1 MFSISRRSLIITV
14 SATICSAAQARSSD
28 ISAIKVEHTACLG
41 TCPIYSLTIFRD
53 GRVKYEGKGFV
64 KEKGIRTKTIST
76 GEFKRLAAK
85 VDETGFF
92 KLKPAYRA
100 NITDLPTIIVTV
112 VRGTERKRV
121 EDYFGAPK
129 RLHGL
134 EELIENV
141 ANISRWVK
149 LDDKAAGEEFERAI
163 RQR

>member
-1 MFSISRRSLIITV
+1 VSRRSLIIIV
-14 SATICSAAQARSSD
+14 SAAICSAAQARSSD
-28 ISAIKVEHTACLG
+28 ISSIKVEHTACFG

-53 GRVKYEGKGFV
+53 GRVRYEGEGFV
-64 KEKGIRTKTIST
+64 KEKGVRTKTISA

-85 VDETGFF
+85 VDEIGFF

-100 NITDLPTIIVTV
+100 NITDLPTTIVTV
-112 VRGTERKRV
+112 VRGTESKRV

-134 EELIENV
+134 EEFIENV

>member
-1 MFSISRRSLIITV
+1 VFSVSRRSLIVIV
-14 SATICSAAQARSSD
+14 SAAICSAAQARSSD
-28 ISAIKVEHTACLG
+28 ISSIKLERTACFG
-41 TCPIYSLTIFRD
+41 TCPVYSVTIFRD
-53 GRVKYEGKGFV
+53 GRARYNGIEFV
-64 KEKGIRTKTIST
+64 KEKGVRTKTIST

-85 VDETGFF
+85 VDEIGFF

-100 NITDLPTIIVTV
+100 NITDLPTTIVTV
-112 VRGTERKRV
+112 IRGTESKRV

-149 LDDKAAGEEFERAI
+149 LDDKAAGEELDRAI